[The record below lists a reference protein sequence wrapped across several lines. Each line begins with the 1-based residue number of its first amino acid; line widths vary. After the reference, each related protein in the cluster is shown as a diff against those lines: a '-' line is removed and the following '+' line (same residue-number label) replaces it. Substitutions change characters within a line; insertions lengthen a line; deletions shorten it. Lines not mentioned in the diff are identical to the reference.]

1 MAIDDEIEETK
12 RKLKETP
19 VNKGTETARARL
31 KSKIARLKEK
41 KEKKQ
46 KESGGGKDGYAVK
59 KRGDASVALVGPP
72 SVGKSTLLNKLTNA
86 DSEVANYE
94 FTTLN
99 VVPGMMKYKGANI
112 QILDVPGLIGGA
124 AKGKGGGKEVLSV
137 IRSCDMVVMM
147 VDNKKM
153 DGLKRME
160 SELYDSGI
168 RLNKNEPNMR
178 IKKTGSGGININ
190 STFELSL
197 DKDTIRDVLR
207 DNGFL
212 NCHVV
217 IRENLSIDE
226 LIDGI
231 MKNRVYIP
239 SLSVLNKIDQLYHGN
254 MKDFEEK
261 NVVAISAFE
270 GKNLEKLKESIWK
283 KLRLMRI
290 YMKKINKEPDKE
302 EPLIVKKNSSIREV
316 KDELPGNF
324 QKELK
329 YARIWGKSSKFPG
342 QKVGEDHILKDE
354 DVVEL
359 HFI

>member
-46 KESGGGKDGYAVK
+46 KESGGGESGYAVK

-147 VDNKKM
+147 VDDKKLN
-153 DGLKRME
+153 GLERMKK
-160 SELYDSGI
+160 ELYNAGI
-168 RLNKNEPNMR
+168 RMNTHEPNMR
-178 IKKTGSGGININ
+178 LKKTGRGGIKIN
-190 STFELSL
+190 STCELSL
-197 DKDTIRDVLR
+197 DKGTIKDVIK

-217 IRENLSIDE
+217 IREDLSIDE

-239 SLSVLNKIDQLYHGN
+239 SISVLNKIDQLEN
-254 MKDFEEK
+254 DELMELERME
-261 NVVAISAFE
+261 NLIAISASQE
-270 GKNLEKLKESIWK
+270 KNLDELKEEIWEKLN
-283 KLRLMRI
+283 LMRI

-302 EPLIVKKNSSIREV
+302 EPLIVKRDSSISEIQ
-316 KDELPGNF
+316 KNLPGNF
-324 QKELK
+324 QRNLK
-329 YARIWGKSSKFPG
+329 YARIWGKSSKFSG
-342 QKVGEDHILKDE
+342 Q
-354 DVVEL
+354 
-359 HFI
+359 